1 MNKKVFKNTLFLYF
15 RTAITML
22 IALYTSRIILQVLG
36 VEDYGIYNVVGGI
49 IAMFQTLSAT
59 LSGATQRFITYALG
73 TKDPKNL
80 QQVFS
85 VSVRVHFFLAITIV
99 ILAEII
105 GVWFLNS
112 HLNIP
117 NNRLYAANIVFQC
130 SLVSFVLD
138 IISIPYNS
146 AIIAYEKIKA
156 YATIYIFQAIIRL
169 GNVFL
174 LQYISFDKLILYAFL
189 EVGVSILT
197 RLTFTIY
204 CGKKCANCNI
214 VRVEQKELYRQITT
228 FCGWNFLGTSSAI
241 IYNQGGNILLNLFW
255 GVTLNAA
262 LGVTNQVQNAVT
274 SFINNF
280 TLALNPQIT
289 KSYAAKDYYQT
300 FNSVFSGSK
309 ISVYLLMIIAIPI
322 IINAD
327 YILHLW
333 LTNVP
338 EYAILF
344 VQASLILAV
353 CNSFFPT
360 LQCALFATGKI
371 KKYQIFCFLMN
382 SSKVIMLYIGFKM
395 HLTPLILYII
405 PFILTFYQ
413 IGVILKNLQEDFNF
427 PTKKYFQNIVVRS
440 LIIFGFLIA
449 IYIVI
454 LNSINIENNFLI
466 FIGESLCITMVNII
480 IISYGGLNKNERLK
494 LSSIIKQKIKRI

>member
-1 MNKKVFKNTLFLYF
+1 MNKQVFKNTLFLYF

-22 IALYTSRIILQVLG
+22 IALYTSRVILQVLG
-36 VEDYGIYNVVGGI
+36 VEDYGIYNVVGGVV
-49 IAMFQTLSAT
+49 AMFQTLSAT
-59 LSGATQRFITYALG
+59 LSGSTQRFITFALG
-73 TKDPKNL
+73 TKDSQKL

-85 VSVRVHFFLAITIV
+85 VSVKVHFFLAITIV
-99 ILAEII
+99 ILAEIF

-117 NNRLYAANIVFQC
+117 HNRLYAANIVFHC
-130 SLVSFVLD
+130 TLVSFILD

-156 YATIYIFQAIIRL
+156 YATIYIFQAIMRL

-174 LQYISFDKLILYAFL
+174 LKYIGFDKLILYALL
-189 EVGVSILT
+189 EVGVSICI
-197 RLTFTIY
+197 RLMFTIY
-204 CGKKCANCNI
+204 CRKKCDNCNI
-214 VRVEQKELYRQITT
+214 VRVEQKNLYRQITT
-228 FCGWNFLGTSSAI
+228 FCGWNFLGTSSTI

-262 LGVTNQVQNAVT
+262 IGVTNQVQNAVT
-274 SFINNF
+274 SFTNNF

-289 KSYAAKDYYQT
+289 KSYASKDYNQT
-300 FNSVFSGSK
+300 YDSIFSGSK

-322 IINAD
+322 IVNAD

-333 LTNVP
+333 LINVP
-338 EYAILF
+338 EYAIKF

-353 CNSFFPT
+353 VNSFFPT

-371 KKYQIFCFLMN
+371 KRYQIFCFLMN
-382 SSKVIMLYIGFKM
+382 SSKVVLLYIGFRM

-413 IGVILKNLQEDFNF
+413 IGMILKDLKTDFHF
-427 PTKKYFQNIVVRS
+427 PTKKYLQQIITRS
-440 LIIFGFLIA
+440 LIIFSFLI
-449 IYIVI
+449 ITYTTI
-454 LNSINIENNFLI
+454 LTLANMRDNVLTLI
-466 FIGESLCITMVNII
+466 SESLCITIINLI
-480 IISYGGLNKNERLK
+480 IISYWGLTKNERLK
-494 LSSIIKQKIKRI
+494 LSSLVNQKIKRI